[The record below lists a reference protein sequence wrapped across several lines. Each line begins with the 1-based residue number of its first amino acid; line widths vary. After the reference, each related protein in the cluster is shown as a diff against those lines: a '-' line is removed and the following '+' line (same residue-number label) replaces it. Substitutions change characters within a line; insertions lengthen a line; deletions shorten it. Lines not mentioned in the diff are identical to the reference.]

1 MNNYELNEKRLARDI
16 AQLEFEL
23 TEVHEKI
30 SDLMKTKT
38 KEYISIEIIDELHAL
53 FLKLIKAKYEYDILE
68 ENKTYDIVK
77 SGLSNTKEENNSSK
91 IKDNG
96 KVVDIFTKLIND
108 M

>member
-1 MNNYELNEKRLARDI
+1 LNEKRLARDI

-23 TEVHEKI
+23 SEVHEKI
-30 SDLMKTKT
+30 FDLSKTNKNIPKNISD
-38 KEYISIEIIDELHAL
+38 EIVDKLHTL

-68 ENKTYDIVK
+68 ENKTYDEVK